1 MDIKNKIIEQAE
13 QLFQQYGFRSVT
25 MDDIAKSLGLSKK
38 TLYQYFEDKDDIVV
52 KATQYHLDRD
62 FREFQEMALNAT
74 NAMEEIVSISVCMRR
89 NLHKAN
95 PSVLFD
101 LQKYYPKA
109 WGLFLE
115 YKDKVFKQS
124 IISTLRRGQDEGHFR
139 ADINCEV
146 LAILRMEQIQMSFD
160 PKVFPP
166 DKYDFKEVQNQ
177 FIDHFIQGLLTPTG
191 RKNFEETITKNSETT
206 ITHEN

>member
-38 TLYQYFEDKDDIVV
+38 TLYQYFVDKDDIVV
-52 KATQYHLDRD
+52 KATQFHLERD
-62 FREFQEMALNAT
+62 FKEFEELAMQAT
-74 NAMEEIVSISVCMRR
+74 NAIEEIFNISVCMRK
-89 NLHKAN
+89 NMHKTN
-95 PSVLFD
+95 PSVLYD

-124 IISTLRRGQDEGHFR
+124 IIKTIKRGQEEGYFR
-139 ADINCEV
+139 GDINCEM

-160 PKVFPP
+160 PKIFPP
-166 DKYDFKEVQNQ
+166 EKYDFKEVQNQ
-177 FIDHFIQGLLTPTG
+177 FIDHFIHGLLTPMG
-191 RKNFEETITKNSETT
+191 RKNLEETITKNSETT
-206 ITHEN
+206 FTHEN